1 MVLEDAAAVRAQLLG
16 RAAELAP
23 LLRGNA
29 EEAERQRR
37 LPDANVDAMAAAG
50 LFALRAP
57 ARFGGR
63 ETDLR
68 TYNDVVAEVASAD
81 GSSGWVLFISNASA
95 WVTSAVFGEQALEEV
110 FGDRPGARFI
120 GLLAPTATA
129 RRVDGGHAVTG
140 RWGFASNSAHAE
152 WAMLAAPL
160 EHPTGEVEPHLILVP
175 MSELT
180 VDDTWFVAGMAGT
193 GSNTVA
199 TDGEVFVPDHRTCSF
214 GRAISGQAQR
224 ESPHPTVPL
233 MENFVISAIHMVGAP
248 VIGMARAALA
258 LTLERLQKPKAI
270 SYTFY
275 ADTRDAPST
284 QMNIARAATL
294 VDTAAMQLQW
304 WADETVAAARE
315 GREIELLARTRF
327 RAGFGYAMEC
337 CRDAVKLLLNVQGAS
352 AFATANPVQRVW
364 RDMETASRHGL
375 LSYEV
380 GLELYSRALLGI
392 DEQIGGLV

>member
-1 MVLEDAAAVRAQLLG
+1 VADDRLAARAQLLE
-16 RAAELAP
+16 RAAEIAP
-23 LLRGNA
+23 LLRANA
-29 EEAERQRR
+29 AEAEQARR
-37 LPDANVDAMAAAG
+37 LPDANVDAMDAAG
-50 LFALRAP
+50 FFSLRSP
-57 ARFGGR
+57 ARFGGL

-68 TYNDVVAEVASAD
+68 VYNDVVAEVASAC
-81 GSSGWVLFISNASA
+81 GSSGWILFISNASA
-95 WVTSAVFGEQALEEV
+95 WVTSAVFGEEALEEV
-110 FGDRPGARFI
+110 FGDRPSARFI

-160 EHPTGEVEPHLILVP
+160 QHASGDVEPHLILVP
-175 MSELT
+175 MSELA
-180 VDDTWFVAGMAGT
+180 VEDTWFVAGMAGT
-193 GSNTVA
+193 GSNTVSA
-199 TDGEVFVPDHRTCSF
+199 DEVFVPAHRAVSF
-214 GRAISGQAQR
+214 SRAISGQAQR

-233 MENFVISAIHMVGAP
+233 MENFVMSAIHMVGAP

-258 LTLERLQKPKAI
+258 LTLERLQTPKPI

-284 QMNIARAATL
+284 QLNVARAATL
-294 VDTAAMQLQW
+294 IDAAAMQLEW
-304 WADETVAAARE
+304 WADETVDASRE

-352 AFATANPVQRVW
+352 GFATANPIQRVW
-364 RDMETASRHGL
+364 RDLETASRHGL

-392 DEQIGGLV
+392 EEPIAPLV